1 MALVQE
7 LRGKVGAAR
16 AAELGGLQRR
26 VTELQQAA
34 GQDKELASQLQV
46 RASAAV
52 HVCQERASTN
62 QPKYRLLS
70 KDFVMNCQQRSKS
83 VTSCARRTSKCRAN
97 SRRSPRLTLVRR
109 GCVV

>member
-46 RASAAV
+46 RASASITAAV
-52 HVCQERASTN
+52 HVCQGHASTH
-62 QPKYRLLS
+62 QPQCRLLS
-70 KDFVMNCQQRSKS
+70 KDFVMNY
-83 VTSCARRTSKCRAN
+83 
-97 SRRSPRLTLVRR
+97 
-109 GCVV
+109 